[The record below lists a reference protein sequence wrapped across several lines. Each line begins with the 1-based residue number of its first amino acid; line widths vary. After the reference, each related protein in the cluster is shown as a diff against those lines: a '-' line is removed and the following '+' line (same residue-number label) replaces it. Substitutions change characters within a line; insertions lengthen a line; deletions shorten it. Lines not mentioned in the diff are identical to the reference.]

1 MAKYWANN
9 RCIWSHCLQDQA
21 RAGSVHAQLVCLLSV
36 TNFRWKKRKFWISW
50 FSLSLS
56 LSLSP
61 THTHTLSFS
70 LSGCRLPYHRPTHTL
85 VFSTSVYNVFMPRIG
100 SPWNKVLGN
109 LSPPT
114 CRFSCYNWILSS
126 LNINENG
133 WNYSQ
138 EVYFEKERILAFLW
152 FQFMKVLSS

>member
-1 MAKYWANN
+1 MYLVTLLARPSA
-9 RCIWSHCLQDQA
+9 RGLRA
-21 RAGSVHAQLVCLLSV
+21 RATSLSTICDKLSMEKEKILNQLVV
-36 TNFRWKKRKFWISW
+36 
-50 FSLSLS
+50 SLSLS

-70 LSGCRLPYHRPTHTL
+70 LSGCRLLYHRPTHTL

-100 SPWNKVLGN
+100 SPWNKVLGH

-126 LNINENG
+126 LNIYENG